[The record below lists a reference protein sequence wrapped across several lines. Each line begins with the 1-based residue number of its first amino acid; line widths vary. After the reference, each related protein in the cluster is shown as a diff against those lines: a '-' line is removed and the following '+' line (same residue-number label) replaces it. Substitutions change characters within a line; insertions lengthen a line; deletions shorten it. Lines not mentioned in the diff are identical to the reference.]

1 MTISNGDLELLVKAE
16 NYIEDEKIKSQLHN
30 LTEKLMIRK
39 DKRNERNRV
48 QIAEKRKNNKYYG
61 RSKIE
66 IARYE
71 RVKERK
77 LKRNELL

>member
-48 QIAEKRKNNKYYG
+48 QIAEKRKENKYYG

-66 IARYE
+66 IAKYE

>member
-48 QIAEKRKNNKYYG
+48 QIAEKRKENKYYG
-61 RSKIE
+61 RSKLE

>member
-1 MTISNGDLELLVKAE
+1 MTISNSDLELLVKAE

-39 DKRNERNRV
+39 DKKNERNRV
-48 QIAEKRKNNKYYG
+48 QIAEKRKENKYYG

>member
-48 QIAEKRKNNKYYG
+48 QIAEKRKENKYYG

-66 IARYE
+66 RARYE

>member
-39 DKRNERNRV
+39 DKKNERNRV
-48 QIAEKRKNNKYYG
+48 QIAEKRKENKYYG

-71 RVKERK
+71 RVKESK

>member
-48 QIAEKRKNNKYYG
+48 QIAEKRKENKYYG

>member
-39 DKRNERNRV
+39 DKRNEQNRV
-48 QIAEKRKNNKYYG
+48 QIAEKRKENKYYG

>member
-48 QIAEKRKNNKYYG
+48 QIAEKRKENKYYG
-61 RSKIE
+61 RSKLE

-71 RVKERK
+71 KVKERK

>member
-39 DKRNERNRV
+39 DKKNERNRV

>member
-39 DKRNERNRV
+39 DKKNERNRV
-48 QIAEKRKNNKYYG
+48 QIAEKRKENKYYG

>member
-39 DKRNERNRV
+39 DKKNERNRV

-61 RSKIE
+61 RSKLE

>member
-39 DKRNERNRV
+39 DKRNERNRT
-48 QIAEKRKNNKYYG
+48 QIAEKRKDNKYYG
-61 RSKIE
+61 RSKLE

>member
-39 DKRNERNRV
+39 DKKNERNRV
-48 QIAEKRKNNKYYG
+48 QIAEKRKENKYYG
-61 RSKIE
+61 RSKLE

-71 RVKERK
+71 KVKERK

>member
-48 QIAEKRKNNKYYG
+48 QIAEKRKDNKYYG
-61 RSKIE
+61 RSKLE

>member
-61 RSKIE
+61 RSKLE

>member
-30 LTEKLMIRK
+30 LTEKLMIRN
-39 DKRNERNRV
+39 DKRKE
-48 QIAEKRKNNKYYG
+48 NKYYG